1 MRNELLIMA
10 LAVAMASCSSRRQTT
25 VVETAPATTVY
36 TPSTSYTTVTRT
48 PLSTGRRVRVTA
60 LNDDVS
66 QNLDLNAVAALFGQS
81 SSLEAFEQ
89 ALNKEDGICNL
100 DLNGDGY
107 VDYIRVVEVEEDGTH
122 LVVLQAV
129 LAQDIFQ
136 DIATIV
142 AEKPAVKQ
150 TVETVSYVQI
160 VGDPYI
166 YGRRYVLEPVY
177 VRRPLIFDLF
187 WPVHPVVVYRPYRS
201 PYYWG
206 YMPTYYRPLPPRPM
220 RTYVQQIN
228 VFITNNN
235 YCNHSNYVDNVRYS
249 NYGRLQGTVARN
261 DYGTQHP
268 ERSFDQRT
276 STSGVNAENARAINE
291 SNRTIINR
299 TLNKVDKV
307 QMSSGTRQQG
317 VSSGTRQQGVS
328 SGTRQQS
335 VSSGTRQT
343 TTPTS
348 GTRQQGVS
356 SGTRQTTTPTSGTR
370 QQSVSSG
377 TRQTTTPTSG
387 TRQQSVSSGTR
398 QTTAPTSG
406 TRQQSVS
413 SGTRQTTTPTSGTRQ
428 QSVSSGTRQQT
439 TSTTTGSRSGNTGR
453 R

>member
-317 VSSGTRQQGVS
+317 VSSGTRQQS
-328 SGTRQQS
+328 
-335 VSSGTRQT
+335 
-343 TTPTS
+343 
-348 GTRQQGVS
+348 VS

-413 SGTRQTTTPTSGTRQ
+413 SGTRQ
-428 QSVSSGTRQQT
+428 QT